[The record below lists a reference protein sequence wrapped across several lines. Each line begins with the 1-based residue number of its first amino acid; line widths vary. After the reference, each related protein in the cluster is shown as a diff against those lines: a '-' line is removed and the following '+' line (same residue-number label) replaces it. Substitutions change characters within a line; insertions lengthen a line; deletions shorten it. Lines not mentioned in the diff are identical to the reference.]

1 MAQRKKTTISK
12 KSKHGKNATENE
24 WNMKKKYRKKFSKK
38 YRKSAARKVYNK
50 RKMQPEKS
58 SKWKSATW
66 KNWNTKWVQDKK
78 VHPEVSGT

>member
-1 MAQRKKTTISK
+1 MQLERSASRKMAQHKKTTISK

-24 WNMKKKYRKKFSKK
+24 WNMKKKYRKKYSKK

-58 SKWKSATW
+58 SK
-66 KNWNTKWVQDKK
+66 
-78 VHPEVSGT
+78 